1 MGILHNPNLTLTFV
15 GGDLQAGHPSV
26 RTITEEHIVRRSV
39 TFHQQLMSG
48 LKSASNQ
55 VDLLLHRSCTAIEDI
70 IATEGDVKA
79 VLTDGSATLFT
90 GYLSTGYSWTVTH
103 AGAQALALT
112 VEDTG
117 TRLLG
122 KAFMQS
128 GTHLFNCTASEAI
141 GAICARAGI
150 TVSPD
155 CMPLDAAVTRSV
167 DGAVSCGELLDQLVY
182 ELGCVRLFDALGQ
195 LRLFKVDCATT
206 EGVPVLDRQALCVVG
221 GRAITLGKRIRQYR
235 SARVSFTRLGVA
247 SGYLVY
253 RNTTGRGEGHPYC
266 YLKLEG
272 GQHFDGTELYST
284 AEWEE
289 AQADSLRTP
298 ALIAACNAASEID
311 IVGGS
316 EIIAV
321 SNVRMEFTA
330 ESGSVTASITAAG
343 GPYLRITAHNGGS
356 LAYHITRLDAYADII
371 FTRDVNVVRT
381 ADAPCAEESSDN
393 LLSEELVFVHERT
406 LAQEHANLLGQYHR
420 HAGSQYTFH
429 SATDLPCGSVVRIID
444 DAFSSLD
451 VAVLL
456 TARTFTDESAV
467 IHYQAVGISAFDLSA
482 PVHHQV
488 LLRGKNDTTGAQG
501 LPGEKGEDG
510 SSFTVTIES
519 SNGSVFRLQDVATT
533 LSCRVYVNT
542 TEVTDA
548 LDEWRFRWRR
558 VSGESAADEQW
569 STSAKAMGHRS
580 VDIAPSDCSGRTVFF
595 CEMDLSGYEA

>member
-15 GGDLQAGHPSV
+15 GGDLQAGHPTV
-26 RTITEEHIVRRSV
+26 RTITEEHIVRHSV
-39 TFHQQLMSG
+39 TFHQQLMGG

-55 VDLLLHRSCTAIEDI
+55 VDLLLDRSCTAIEDI

-79 VLTDGSATLFT
+79 VLTDGGATLFT

-103 AGAQALALT
+103 SGAQALALT
-112 VEDTG
+112 VEDIG

-128 GTHLFNCTASEAI
+128 GTHLFNCSASEAI

-155 CMPLDAAVTRSV
+155 CISITSAVTRSV

-182 ELGCVRLFDALGQ
+182 ELGCVRFFDAQGH

-206 EGVPVLDRQALCVVG
+206 EGVPVLDRQSLCVVG

-247 SGYLVY
+247 SDYLVY
-253 RNTTGRGEGHPYC
+253 RNTTERGDGHPYC
-266 YLKLEG
+266 HLKLEG

-343 GPYLRITAHNGGS
+343 GPHLRVEVHNS
-356 LAYHITRLDAYADII
+356 ATLPYHITRLDAYADII
-371 FTRDVNVVRT
+371 HIRDVNVVRT
-381 ADAPCAEESSDN
+381 ADAPSSEESSDN
-393 LLSEELVFVHERT
+393 LLNEELLFVHDRA
-406 LAQEHANLLGQYHR
+406 LAQEHVNLLGQYHR
-420 HAGSQYTFH
+420 HSGSQYTFH
-429 SATDLPCGSVVRIID
+429 SATDLPCGSVVRLVD
-444 DAFSSLD
+444 DAFSGLD
-451 VAVLL
+451 VAVLVA
-456 TARTFTDESAV
+456 ARTFTDESAV
-467 IHYQAVGISAFDLSA
+467 IHYQAVGISAFDLTRA
-482 PVHHQV
+482 AHIEV

-501 LPGEKGEDG
+501 PPGGDG

-519 SNGSVFRLQDVATT
+519 SNGSVFRLQDVATK

-542 TEVTDA
+542 DEITGA
-548 LDEWRFRWRR
+548 LEDWRFRWRR
-558 VSGESAADEQW
+558 VSADTADDDRW
-569 STSAKAMGHRS
+569 STSSKATGRKT
-580 VDIAPSDCSGRTVFF
+580 VDITPEDCAGRTVFL
-595 CEMDLSGYEA
+595 CEIDLTGYDT

>member
-1 MGILHNPNLTLTFV
+1 MGILHNPNLTLTFL
-15 GGDLQAGHPSV
+15 GGDLPDGHPSV
-26 RTITEEHIVRRSV
+26 RTITQEHIVRHSV
-39 TFHQQLMSG
+39 TFHQQLLSG

-55 VDLLLHRSCTAIEDI
+55 VDLLLDRSCEAIEDI

-79 VLTDGSATLFT
+79 VLRDAGATLFT

-128 GTHLFNCTASEAI
+128 GTHLFNCAASEAI

-155 CMPLDAAVTRSV
+155 CISITSAVTRSV

-182 ELGCVRLFDALGQ
+182 ELGCVRLFDAQGH

-206 EGVPVLDRQALCVVG
+206 EGVPVLDRQSLCVVG
-221 GRAITLGKRIRQYR
+221 GRAITLGKRIRQYK
-235 SARVSFTRLGVA
+235 SARVSFTRLGTA

-253 RNTTGRGEGHPYC
+253 RNTTGRGDGHPYC

-272 GQHFDGTELYST
+272 GQHFDGTGLYAP

-289 AQADSLRTP
+289 AQADTLRVP

-311 IVGGS
+311 IMGGS
-316 EIIAV
+316 ALIAV
-321 SNVRMEFTA
+321 SNARCEYTA
-330 ESGSVTASITAAG
+330 ESGSVTCAVEAAG
-343 GPYLRITAHNGGS
+343 GPYLRVTAHNGGS
-356 LAYHITRLDAYADII
+356 LAYHITRFDAYADIL

-381 ADAPCAEESSDN
+381 ADAEAGEESSDN
-393 LLSEELVFVHERT
+393 LLSEELLFVHERT

-444 DAFSSLD
+444 DAFSGLD
-451 VAVLL
+451 VAVLV
-456 TARTFTDESAV
+456 TARTFTDESTV
-467 IHYQAVGISAFDLSA
+467 IHYQGVGVSAFDLDRA
-482 PVHHQV
+482 AHLEV
-488 LLRGKNDTTGAQG
+488 LLRGQNDTVGAQG

-510 SSFTVTIES
+510 SSFTVAIES
-519 SNGSVFRLQDVATT
+519 SNGSVFRLQEVSTT
-533 LSCRVYVNT
+533 LCCRVYVNT
-542 TEVTDA
+542 GEITDA
-548 LDEWRFRWRR
+548 LDAWRFRWRR
-558 VSGESAADEQW
+558 ASAQPSADAQW
-569 STSAKAMGHRS
+569 STSSKAIGKKT
-580 VDIAPSDCSGRTVFF
+580 VDIAPSDCPGRTVFF
-595 CEMDLSGYEA
+595 CEIDLTGYEA